1 MILTIFVSDSNSYEQ
16 IQAED
21 EEVSLV
27 AFVDEAEH
35 HELLDVIRES
45 SASEMRVC
53 CTNVTSSEIEEE
65 LQQKRACLV
74 RGHMDGIKL
83 PNINFGARRNIFQDC
98 LYGEDIQLSVRMY
111 KPVSVRFWLR
121 LFNFTN
127 EPRIL
132 KNYYSFHILK
142 PKY

>member
-16 IQAED
+16 VQAED

-45 SASEMRVC
+45 SGSEMRVC

-65 LQQKRACLV
+65 LQRKRACIV
-74 RGHMDGIKL
+74 RGHMDGMKL
-83 PNINFGARRNIFQDC
+83 YEIAQHQLWSAKKHLRRLSTRRRCTIICPNVQTC
-98 LYGEDIQLSVRMY
+98 QC
-111 KPVSVRFWLR
+111 
-121 LFNFTN
+121 
-127 EPRIL
+127 
-132 KNYYSFHILK
+132 SFLASSF
-142 PKY
+142 

>member
-1 MILTIFVSDSNSYEQ
+1 MILTIFVLDSNSYEQ
-16 IQAED
+16 VQAED

-35 HELLDVIRES
+35 HELLNVISET

-53 CTNVTSSEIEEE
+53 CTNVTSS
-65 LQQKRACLV
+65 
-74 RGHMDGIKL
+74 
-83 PNINFGARRNIFQDC
+83 N
-98 LYGEDIQLSVRMY
+98 IQLSVRMY

-127 EPRIL
+127 ENRIL
-132 KNYYSFHILK
+132 K
-142 PKY
+142 KY

>member
-16 IQAED
+16 VQAED

-35 HELLDVIRES
+35 HELLNVIRES

-65 LQQKRACLV
+65 LQQKRACS
-74 RGHMDGIKL
+74 RT
-83 PNINFGARRNIFQDC
+83 
-98 LYGEDIQLSVRMY
+98 YGWHKIAQ
-111 KPVSVRFWLR
+111 
-121 LFNFTN
+121 
-127 EPRIL
+127 
-132 KNYYSFHILK
+132 H
-142 PKY
+142 